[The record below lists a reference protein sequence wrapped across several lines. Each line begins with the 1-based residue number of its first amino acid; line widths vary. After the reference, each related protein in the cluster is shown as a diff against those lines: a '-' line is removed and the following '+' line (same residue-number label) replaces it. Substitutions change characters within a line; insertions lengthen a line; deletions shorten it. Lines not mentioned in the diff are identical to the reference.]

1 MSIPNHF
8 LTGEELSLS
17 QLKDTLIS
25 AITLKNERQAGKM
38 VPYLQGQHLAL
49 LFDKPSLRTRLSFTV
64 AMRELGGSVVES
76 LADMRKHEEPE
87 DLIRVIEGYCH
98 GVMLRTHHHDNLQ
111 RMSFSASIPVING
124 LSDLHHPCQILADL
138 LTLQEE
144 FGQLAG
150 VKLAYIGD
158 GNNILHS
165 LLLLAPKLGVD
176 LHYCCP
182 AGCEAENKIINRA
195 LRDSKLSLGSITS
208 HATPQ
213 EAVQQADAVY
223 TDVWTSMGFE
233 GCKDETLFTG
243 FQVSEELMAHAKSRA
258 IVLHCMPMQRGKE
271 ISNTL
276 PDAPSSRIFVQSAN
290 RLHVQKALLIHCL
303 KNT

>member
-1 MSIPNHF
+1 MTISNHF

-17 QLKDTLIS
+17 CLKETL
-25 AITLKNERQAGKM
+25 ACAATLKKERKEGKM
-38 VPYLQGQHLAL
+38 APYLQGKHLAL
-49 LFDKPSLRTRLSFTV
+49 LFEKPSLRTRLSFTV

-76 LADMRKHEEPE
+76 LGDTRKHEEPE
-87 DLIRVIEGYCH
+87 DLVRVIEGYCH
-98 GVMLRTHHHDNLQ
+98 AVMLRTHSHRDLQ
-111 RMSFSASIPVING
+111 SMSFAASIPVING

-182 AGCEAENKIINRA
+182 AECQPDSSILSRA
-195 LRDSKLSLGSITS
+195 LRDCKLGLGSISS
-208 HATPQ
+208 HAAPQ
-213 EAVQQADAVY
+213 EAVQQADAIY

-233 GCKDETLFTG
+233 GSKDETRFAG
-243 FQVSEELMAHAKSRA
+243 FQVCEKLMMHAKPQA
-258 IVLHCMPMQRGKE
+258 IVMHCLPMQRGKE
-271 ISNTL
+271 VSNTL
-276 PDAPSSRIFVQSAN
+276 PDAPASRIFVQSAN
-290 RLHVQKALLIHCL
+290 RLHVQKALLLHCMC
-303 KNT
+303 